1 MQKTPAFFA
10 DFASV
15 PPWQVILFLLPVR
28 QGVSTPFSPDML
40 KPGLKNDMFCLS
52 YYIRLEFAEE
62 PATIKSTTAGD
73 APAEEKRQ
81 VRQ

>member
-1 MQKTPAFFA
+1 MQKRLPF
-10 DFASV
+10 SRIL
-15 PPWQVILFLLPVR
+15 PPFLLGSSFYFYFR
-28 QGVSTPFSPDML
+28 QGVSPPFSPDML

>member
-1 MQKTPAFFA
+1 M
-10 DFASV
+10 
-15 PPWQVILFLLPVR
+15 PPFLLGRSFYFYFR